1 MKKTYLTPTA
11 ETVKVQKRLM
21 QSSNRVTNAA
31 TNLTGED
38 NIVLGGSSANYSG
51 GARSDIFSG
60 SVWDDTD
67 YEE

>member
-11 ETVKVQKRLM
+11 ETVNISRMLM
-21 QSSNRVTNAA
+21 QTSTRVTNAA

-38 NIVLGGSSANYSG
+38 KVVIGGPGSG
-51 GARSDIFSG
+51 IGARSDIFSG

>member
-11 ETVKVQKRLM
+11 EKVTITRMLM
-21 QSSNRVTNAA
+21 QGGSLRVTNAA

-38 NIVLGGSSANYSG
+38 NIVIGGPGSG
-51 GARSDIFSG
+51 IGARSDIFSG

>member
-11 ETVKVQKRLM
+11 ETVKVNKMLM
-21 QSSNRVTNAA
+21 QGGSLRVTNAA

-38 NIVLGGSSANYSG
+38 KVVIGGPGSG
-51 GARSDIFSG
+51 IGARSDIFSG